1 MDNFFYTMNFTVS
14 NLLLYGFLLL
24 YSHICVG
31 KPRKGWA
38 LATGLIILL
47 IDLIFAII
55 PWVLYGDAS
64 CWIIQTHRNGF
75 TALHWCIFLLFFL
88 TGFPQ
93 EKLLTRFFLAT
104 MSFLFIFLGDTIQI
118 IAMAAIDNLAG
129 TNVYSIGCNY
139 ENWHLWYRTFLILP
153 ELLIMAGLAFVF
165 QKLFLK
171 IRSQLYS
178 AKTFWLL
185 IFPVTQFFAI
195 YTLIAILQQFGTIS
209 TSPKILAV
217 LIVTI
222 LLNVASNIMLLHLM
236 KRMLIKE
243 QEKQKV
249 RFYEE
254 YEKLSAKY
262 QEQIAQ
268 ASHEQENLKRDF
280 HNQMQVFSG
289 LMQTDHVEDAMQLAE
304 ELQSKFR
311 QQKQRLYFCENT
323 VANVILQQTAETCA
337 KEHIAFKTDCA
348 LAEDIGI
355 RKVDLCSLLINPLQ
369 NAIQAS
375 EAVPEAEREISCT
388 IWQDGEM
395 VFLRIC
401 NRKNHQIQTQNGKVQ
416 TTKADKE
423 KHGFGIEIIEHLANT
438 YGGIAVA
445 SYDDQFFTVTIQLN
459 LPAENNTEK
468 IAEEAAVVC
477 P

>member
-38 LATGLIILL
+38 LATGLIIFL

-93 EKLLTRFFLAT
+93 EKLLTRFFLTT

-118 IAMAAIDNLAG
+118 IAMAIIDNLAG
-129 TNVYSIGCNY
+129 TNVYSIISNY

-165 QKLFLK
+165 RKLFLK

-178 AKTFWLL
+178 AKMFWLL

-222 LLNVASNIMLLHLM
+222 LLNVVSNIMLLHLM
-236 KRMLIKE
+236 KRMHIKE

-254 YEKLSAKY
+254 YETLSAKY

-280 HNQMQVFSG
+280 HNQMQVFFG
-289 LMQTDHVEDAMQLAE
+289 LVTSNAIDDAKQFAAE
-304 ELQSKFR
+304 LEENFQNPELQL
-311 QQKQRLYFCENT
+311 QYCDNEII
-323 VANVILQQTAETCA
+323 NVILHQTAAKCA
-337 KEHIAFKTDCA
+337 AKQIAFPVECDLPEA
-348 LAEDIGI
+348 LPFS
-355 RKVDLCSLLINPLQ
+355 KLDLCSLLMNPLQ
-369 NAIQAS
+369 RAEQLVQTVS
-375 EAVPEAEREISCT
+375 EAERSITCRLWEENGNFCFRVQNPKGPASVQPVPLDTAAQIANSYHGTLTLSEDTSC
-388 IWQDGEM
+388 EVM
-395 VFLRIC
+395 V
-401 NRKNHQIQTQNGKVQ
+401 QIP
-416 TTKADKE
+416 
-423 KHGFGIEIIEHLANT
+423 L
-438 YGGIAVA
+438 
-445 SYDDQFFTVTIQLN
+445 S
-459 LPAENNTEK
+459 
-468 IAEEAAVVC
+468 
-477 P
+477 

>member
-104 MSFLFIFLGDTIQI
+104 MSFLFILLGDTIQI

-209 TSPKILAV
+209 TSPKILVV

-222 LLNVASNIMLLHLM
+222 LLNVVSNIMLLHLM
-236 KRMLIKE
+236 KRMHIKE

-289 LMQTDHVEDAMQLAE
+289 FCSRKPDGSGKHDPAAPC
-304 ELQSKFR
+304 QS
-311 QQKQRLYFCENT
+311 
-323 VANVILQQTAETCA
+323 
-337 KEHIAFKTDCA
+337 
-348 LAEDIGI
+348 GI
-355 RKVDLCSLLINPLQ
+355 EGKRCH
-369 NAIQAS
+369 
-375 EAVPEAEREISCT
+375 AER
-388 IWQDGEM
+388 
-395 VFLRIC
+395 
-401 NRKNHQIQTQNGKVQ
+401 H
-416 TTKADKE
+416 
-423 KHGFGIEIIEHLANT
+423 
-438 YGGIAVA
+438 
-445 SYDDQFFTVTIQLN
+445 
-459 LPAENNTEK
+459 
-468 IAEEAAVVC
+468 
-477 P
+477 

>member
-24 YSHICVG
+24 YSSSCVG

-75 TALHWCIFLLFFL
+75 TALHWCILLLFFL

-129 TNVYSIGCNY
+129 TNVYSIVSNY

-195 YTLIAILQQFGTIS
+195 YTLSAILQQFGTIS
-209 TSPKILAV
+209 TSPKILVV

-236 KRMLIKE
+236 K
-243 QEKQKV
+243 
-249 RFYEE
+249 
-254 YEKLSAKY
+254 
-262 QEQIAQ
+262 
-268 ASHEQENLKRDF
+268 
-280 HNQMQVFSG
+280 
-289 LMQTDHVEDAMQLAE
+289 
-304 ELQSKFR
+304 
-311 QQKQRLYFCENT
+311 
-323 VANVILQQTAETCA
+323 
-337 KEHIAFKTDCA
+337 
-348 LAEDIGI
+348 
-355 RKVDLCSLLINPLQ
+355 
-369 NAIQAS
+369 
-375 EAVPEAEREISCT
+375 
-388 IWQDGEM
+388 
-395 VFLRIC
+395 
-401 NRKNHQIQTQNGKVQ
+401 
-416 TTKADKE
+416 
-423 KHGFGIEIIEHLANT
+423 
-438 YGGIAVA
+438 
-445 SYDDQFFTVTIQLN
+445 
-459 LPAENNTEK
+459 
-468 IAEEAAVVC
+468 
-477 P
+477 

>member
-55 PWVLYGDAS
+55 PWVLYEDAS

-104 MSFLFIFLGDTIQI
+104 MSFLFILLGDTIQI
-118 IAMAAIDNLAG
+118 IAIAAIDNLAG
-129 TNVYSIGCNY
+129 TNVYSIGSNY

-178 AKTFWLL
+178 AKMFWLL

-236 KRMLIKE
+236 KRMHIKE

-289 LMQTDHVEDAMQLAE
+289 LMWKMPC
-304 ELQSKFR
+304 SW
-311 QQKQRLYFCENT
+311 QRNCKASSGSRSNGCIS
-323 VANVILQQTAETCA
+323 V
-337 KEHIAFKTDCA
+337 KT
-348 LAEDIGI
+348 L
-355 RKVDLCSLLINPLQ
+355 SP
-369 NAIQAS
+369 
-375 EAVPEAEREISCT
+375 
-388 IWQDGEM
+388 M
-395 VFLRIC
+395 
-401 NRKNHQIQTQNGKVQ
+401 
-416 TTKADKE
+416 
-423 KHGFGIEIIEHLANT
+423 
-438 YGGIAVA
+438 
-445 SYDDQFFTVTIQLN
+445 
-459 LPAENNTEK
+459 
-468 IAEEAAVVC
+468 
-477 P
+477 

>member
-24 YSHICVG
+24 YSSSCVG

-93 EKLLTRFFLAT
+93 EKLQTRFFLTT

-129 TNVYSIGCNY
+129 TNVYSIVSNY

-195 YTLIAILQQFGTIS
+195 YTLSAILQQFGTIS
-209 TSPKILAV
+209 TSPKILVV

-236 KRMLIKE
+236 KRMHIKE

-254 YEKLSAKY
+254 YETLSAKY

-280 HNQMQVFSG
+280 HN
-289 LMQTDHVEDAMQLAE
+289 
-304 ELQSKFR
+304 
-311 QQKQRLYFCENT
+311 
-323 VANVILQQTAETCA
+323 
-337 KEHIAFKTDCA
+337 
-348 LAEDIGI
+348 
-355 RKVDLCSLLINPLQ
+355 
-369 NAIQAS
+369 
-375 EAVPEAEREISCT
+375 
-388 IWQDGEM
+388 
-395 VFLRIC
+395 
-401 NRKNHQIQTQNGKVQ
+401 
-416 TTKADKE
+416 
-423 KHGFGIEIIEHLANT
+423 
-438 YGGIAVA
+438 
-445 SYDDQFFTVTIQLN
+445 
-459 LPAENNTEK
+459 
-468 IAEEAAVVC
+468 
-477 P
+477 

>member
-1 MDNFFYTMNFTVS
+1 
-14 NLLLYGFLLL
+14 
-24 YSHICVG
+24 
-31 KPRKGWA
+31 
-38 LATGLIILL
+38 
-47 IDLIFAII
+47 
-55 PWVLYGDAS
+55 
-64 CWIIQTHRNGF
+64 
-75 TALHWCIFLLFFL
+75 
-88 TGFPQ
+88 
-93 EKLLTRFFLAT
+93 
-104 MSFLFIFLGDTIQI
+104 
-118 IAMAAIDNLAG
+118 
-129 TNVYSIGCNY
+129 
-139 ENWHLWYRTFLILP
+139 
-153 ELLIMAGLAFVF
+153 MAGLVFVF

-178 AKTFWLL
+178 AKMFWLL

-236 KRMLIKE
+236 KRMHIKE